1 MLSPL
6 NRSDLPPE
14 PDPTASPCRVLVL
27 TGTDHRFERV
37 RTAVARLQ
45 GEHQVE
51 RADAV
56 VDALLR
62 SARRP
67 AELLLLDFAVDD
79 ALAPVVVR
87 HLARV
92 APLTT
97 VMLFDDL
104 ARTVPGHP
112 AVLDW
117 KALEACLQRWWQSR
131 QLPPSTA
138 HADTDAAD
146 VAPNIPTD
154 DPA

>member
-1 MLSPL
+1 MLPPL
-6 NRSDLPPE
+6 NRSDLLPE
-14 PDPTASPCRVLVL
+14 PLSPARPCRVLVVA
-27 TGTDHRFERV
+27 GTDHRCAQV
-37 RTAVARLQ
+37 QAAVARLQ
-45 GEHQVE
+45 GDLQVE

-67 AELLLLDFAVDD
+67 AELLLLDFAVDA
-79 ALAPVVVR
+79 ALAPIVVR

-117 KALEACLQRWWQSR
+117 KALEVCLQRWWQSR
-131 QLPPSTA
+131 QPPPSTA
-138 HADTDAAD
+138 NADAAAD
-146 VAPNIPTD
+146 AAPNIPND